1 MPGGPPPPVEVPLQR
16 LVSVPLL
23 ALCSCPS
30 FPSHTPLHQGLVLS
44 CPQRAPGKP
53 SLVLPSRWESF
64 VHNAPVPQGPLL
76 GTPVTCP
83 GASPG
88 VELLCSDPLDLL
100 CAPSGLQMPRG
111 PPQACSSSTA
121 PWVLS
126 LFLFSPYFSSRR
138 SQGRFQPGFLAVT
151 CPSCNLPSCEL
162 AQLVLTKDLFFLL
175 LFTLPLH

>member
-1 MPGGPPPPVEVPLQR
+1 MAPSPSGGASTQTGACA
-16 LVSVPLL
+16 L
-23 ALCSCPS
+23 A
-30 FPSHTPLHQGLVLS
+30 
-44 CPQRAPGKP
+44 
-53 SLVLPSRWESF
+53 
-64 VHNAPVPQGPLL
+64 GPLL
-76 GTPVTCP
+76 TPVISQPPSTASGSCFKLPSKGPWEAFPGTPRPRGELCPQSPSSGLPLPAP

-100 CAPSGLQMPRG
+100 CAPLGLQRPSG
-111 PPQACSSSTA
+111 PPQACSSSAA

-126 LFLFSPYFSSRR
+126 LFLFPPYFSSRC